1 MYRRVERALLAQA
14 PSASFPGD
22 KSMPSATLNLEMP
35 ADEVDSLQ
43 NFAVAH
49 GLTVAELVSRFA
61 KGLKTVRPAS
71 IHPEVL
77 ALTGLV
83 PANWDVE
90 ADHRRHLLDKH
101 R

>member
-1 MYRRVERALLAQA
+1 
-14 PSASFPGD
+14 
-22 KSMPSATLNLEMP
+22 MPSATLNLEM
-35 ADEVDSLQ
+35 ASEEVDSLQ
-43 NFAVAH
+43 SFAGEH
-49 GLTVAELVSRFA
+49 GITVAELVGRFTQ
-61 KGLKTVRPAS
+61 GLKTVGPVS

-83 PANWDVE
+83 PAEWDVE

>member
-1 MYRRVERALLAQA
+1 
-14 PSASFPGD
+14 
-22 KSMPSATLNLEMP
+22 MPSATLNLEMP

-43 NFAVAH
+43 SFAGAH
-49 GLTVAELVSRFA
+49 GLTVSELVGRFA
-61 KGLKTVRPAS
+61 KGLKTVGPSS

-83 PANWDVE
+83 PPDWDVE

>member
-1 MYRRVERALLAQA
+1 
-14 PSASFPGD
+14 
-22 KSMPSATLNLEMP
+22 MPSATLNLEMP
-35 ADEVDSLQ
+35 AEEVDSLQ
-43 NFAVAH
+43 SFAGEH
-49 GLTVAELVSRFA
+49 GLTVAQLVGRFA
-61 KGLKTVRPAS
+61 KGLKTVGPAS

-83 PANWDVE
+83 PADWDVG

>member
-1 MYRRVERALLAQA
+1 M
-14 PSASFPGD
+14 PSANVPGN

-35 ADEVDSLQ
+35 AEEVASLQ
-43 NFAVAH
+43 AFAGEH
-49 GLTVAELVSRFA
+49 GLTVAELVGRFA
-61 KGLKTVRPAS
+61 KGLKTVSPAS

-83 PANWDVE
+83 PADWDVE
-90 ADHRRHLLDKH
+90 ADHRRHSLDKH